1 MNMKLFRALALILIF
16 GGAGLPVSAQ
26 NDAYLIKTSD
36 GREIIVD
43 GDKPEITSGS
53 VILKKIDHAEGYI
66 FSNQGGRQKK
76 FAPAQTVFTGV
87 YSSRKSAKESISPN
101 EADFTETSAD
111 SNLEDVGVSTA
122 RAANDATIAWVTREA
137 DFYHDPFLEC
147 ASHSTR
153 LWVKDVAALAGLE
166 PCKNCFHSTG
176 HAPGFINNESK
187 GLDLAS
193 AGALLDN
200 DAFLKWLEQHL
211 PVKNAV
217 FLTGQKMLIYPKQEM
232 SSEALRELAHE
243 VALAYR
249 RHTWKVIEVLGKKSE
264 SDLENISSY

>member
-1 MNMKLFRALALILIF
+1 
-16 GGAGLPVSAQ
+16 
-26 NDAYLIKTSD
+26 
-36 GREIIVD
+36 
-43 GDKPEITSGS
+43 
-53 VILKKIDHAEGYI
+53 
-66 FSNQGGRQKK
+66 
-76 FAPAQTVFTGV
+76 
-87 YSSRKSAKESISPN
+87 
-101 EADFTETSAD
+101 
-111 SNLEDVGVSTA
+111 
-122 RAANDATIAWVTREA
+122 REA
-137 DFYHDPFLEC
+137 DFFHDPFLEC
-147 ASHSTR
+147 GSHSTR

-166 PCKNCFHSTG
+166 PCKNCFHTTG

-232 SSEALRELAHE
+232 TSEALKELAHE

-264 SDLENISSY
+264 SDLENISSF